1 MKLTS
6 SYKYFPSNKRIKNIF
21 DTSNNTSNDFIS
33 RPISS
38 RSPQMVKRNSI
49 RKLDV
54 FSRNLRTDG
63 SFDSQLRDSS
73 SASFYSKKKVNSKLA
88 GMLNNLNRS
97 KSRKKLKLGLNLK
110 LSSKI
115 HNFSRKVS
123 LDQSEQMKSGVSDV
137 SRSTLLSNCFVKYRK
152 SKSKQK
158 LDLKLNDGCYPV
170 GKNRKTKKS
179 TRRGARQIT
188 RSGKQVKNTGLLINP
203 KLERIK
209 IIPKLY
215 MRKESKLENSQE
227 LLPKNKHYLNSPNI
241 ETQTVKKSYH
251 NFRDDS
257 VEGSDQ
263 EVNLSHQDFRKSKT
277 MTNNSHYFLSKNISR
292 KLTHDLSKL
301 PNRPNLQAQCLSPL
315 ISRKSTPQSRNMVN
329 IRDSLNM
336 SRNSVFTR
344 RSYAAQNIMNK
355 IDDLRNSINMSRT
368 SVKFRDKYKRY

>member
-21 DTSNNTSNDFIS
+21 DTSNNTSSDFIS

-123 LDQSEQMKSGVSDV
+123 LDKSE
-137 SRSTLLSNCFVKYRK
+137 
-152 SKSKQK
+152 
-158 LDLKLNDGCYPV
+158 
-170 GKNRKTKKS
+170 
-179 TRRGARQIT
+179 
-188 RSGKQVKNTGLLINP
+188 
-203 KLERIK
+203 
-209 IIPKLY
+209 
-215 MRKESKLENSQE
+215 
-227 LLPKNKHYLNSPNI
+227 
-241 ETQTVKKSYH
+241 
-251 NFRDDS
+251 
-257 VEGSDQ
+257 
-263 EVNLSHQDFRKSKT
+263 
-277 MTNNSHYFLSKNISR
+277 
-292 KLTHDLSKL
+292 
-301 PNRPNLQAQCLSPL
+301 
-315 ISRKSTPQSRNMVN
+315 
-329 IRDSLNM
+329 
-336 SRNSVFTR
+336 
-344 RSYAAQNIMNK
+344 
-355 IDDLRNSINMSRT
+355 
-368 SVKFRDKYKRY
+368 